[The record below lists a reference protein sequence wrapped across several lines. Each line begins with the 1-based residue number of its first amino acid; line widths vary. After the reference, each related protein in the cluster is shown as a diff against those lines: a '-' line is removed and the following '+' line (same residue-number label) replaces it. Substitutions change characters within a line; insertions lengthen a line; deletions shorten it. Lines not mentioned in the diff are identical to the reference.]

1 MIYIVGDRMRMDRYE
16 EDEVKEKQT
25 RMSKN
30 QELYTDVYL
39 NNAYVDISDLKEVMQ
54 EEKQEEEMPK
64 PTRVEI
70 APYSYEEKNYDIV
83 SLVEDAIKNKGDDN
97 KKRSLEE
104 SEDIENIIESIN
116 EIQRE
121 KTKEDTLLT
130 DLMPDSDTTV
140 IEPLEEPILD
150 TKIIDT
156 SILHKDEMSNDFIL
170 EMANSNE
177 EKLKNQ
183 DSIKEI
189 SKEDDIIDESF
200 KDTTKINKK
209 MIFIIIG
216 IILLIAIVV
225 GILIWKKV
233 IKL

>member
-1 MIYIVGDRMRMDRYE
+1 
-16 EDEVKEKQT
+16 
-25 RMSKN
+25 
-30 QELYTDVYL
+30 
-39 NNAYVDISDLKEVMQ
+39 
-54 EEKQEEEMPK
+54 
-64 PTRVEI
+64 
-70 APYSYEEKNYDIV
+70 
-83 SLVEDAIKNKGDDN
+83 
-97 KKRSLEE
+97 
-104 SEDIENIIESIN
+104 
-116 EIQRE
+116 
-121 KTKEDTLLT
+121 
-130 DLMPDSDTTV
+130 MPDSDTTV

-150 TKIIDT
+150 TKIMDT

-177 EKLKNQ
+177 EKLKNP